1 MLRISTKIGKTDV
14 VLLYTRTYLVLAN
27 TVRPGLTK
35 TLMGF
40 CPGQLK
46 DRVFCLDL
54 QT

>member
-1 MLRISTKIGKTDV
+1 M
-14 VLLYTRTYLVLAN
+14 LYTRTYLVLTN

-40 CPGQLK
+40 CPEQQNKNRGLCPGQLK